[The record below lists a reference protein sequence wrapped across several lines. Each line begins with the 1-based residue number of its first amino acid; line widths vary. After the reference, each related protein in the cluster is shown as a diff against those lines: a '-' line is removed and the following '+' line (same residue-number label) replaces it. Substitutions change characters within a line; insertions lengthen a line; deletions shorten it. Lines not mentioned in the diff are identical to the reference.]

1 MIDYLDMS
9 AAQAAAALE
18 EFLDER
24 SAALDRLREVLTAE
38 EQDPGSMLDGTLES
52 LVPLWGWILAR
63 LTGPTSPGAT
73 DPASVPWEAW
83 PSWERYTREEERVL
97 SFESLVLL
105 DGLVSYLAVVIR
117 DHAPSARWETARHR
131 IKRYAYNNHP
141 VLVSG
146 TGENY
151 FLPEIPAS
159 AARALLLGLR
169 EVPDDE
175 IARDARA
182 VIAELNAGDGGAEED
197 PAGTDEPLVEV
208 EDLGEDALRGRELEM
223 SLREDIAHEHSRVVD
238 RMVKTLAK
246 EDGITGVVRE
256 DREVLLVATPHWT
269 TAQLQEWV
277 TAYLEVKLSD

>member
-1 MIDYLDMS
+1 
-9 AAQAAAALE
+9 
-18 EFLDER
+18 
-24 SAALDRLREVLTAE
+24 
-38 EQDPGSMLDGTLES
+38 MLDGTVES

-63 LTGPTSPGAT
+63 LTGPTSSGAT

-141 VLVSG
+141 VLVS
-146 TGENY
+146 ENTDSHI
-151 FLPEIPAS
+151 FLPAVPA
-159 AARALLLGLR
+159 G
-169 EVPDDE
+169 
-175 IARDARA
+175 DARA
-182 VIAELNAGDGGAEED
+182 VLLGMRESPDDRIAQYARAAIDDLSKEEEEA
-197 PAGTDEPLVEV
+197 PAVMEDEPLVEV
-208 EDLGEDALRGRELEM
+208 EDLGGDALRGRELQV

-238 RMVKTLAK
+238 RMARTLAK
-246 EDGITGVVRE
+246 EDGITSVVRE
-256 DREVLLVATPHWT
+256 DRELLLVATPHWT

-277 TAYLEVKLSD
+277 TGYLEAKLSD